1 MELTF
6 HGAAREVTGSC
17 HVVRVHGKTILLDMG
32 LFQGRRA
39 EVHHKNEVLPVDPHS
54 VDAVVLSHAHIDHA
68 GRLPYLIRRGYRGPI
83 FTTPATRDLCRVL
96 LSDSAHIQE
105 KDAEF
110 LARHHR
116 DAPEPLYVL
125 QDVST
130 MLTQVRPHR
139 YGERVEVLP
148 GIHARFTD
156 AGHILG

>member
-39 EVHHKNEVLPVDPHS
+39 EVHRKNEVLPVDAHN

-110 LARHHR
+110 LARR
-116 DAPEPLYVL
+116 NRSYQEPLYDREHVNYTMRRMHPVPYRARTEVAEGVL
-125 QDVST
+125 
-130 MLTQVRPHR
+130 
-139 YGERVEVLP
+139 VEIGRAHV
-148 GIHARFTD
+148 
-156 AGHILG
+156 